1 MGQHYWNLSE
11 DTKVNGFYWFWVSIW
26 IYYAGLFCVKIS
38 ILLQYLRVFVQKHF
52 QIACYVLIGVVTAC
66 SLWAI
71 FSGIFMCAPTRH
83 FWDARVP
90 GKCMNKLAVNYS
102 AAGVNAATDFA
113 TAILPLPLVGTLPI
127 SRQQKILLMI
137 VFGFGFWLVA
147 SNTLFQELATNSNKH
162 MHCLRPSLGLALPDL
177 SHQRR
182 DIREPSISTMEQC
195 RVERWYSML
204 LRANSPQLHDQ
215 AFPQSLL
222 TNRLQP
228 WHSA

>member
-1 MGQHYWNLSE
+1 VSTFQKHLHVNSVNIPSVEYGMGQHYWNLSE
-11 DTKVNGFYWFWVSIW
+11 DTKINGFYWFWVSIW

-52 QIACYVLIGVVTAC
+52 QIACYVLISVVTAC

-71 FSGIFMCAPTRH
+71 FSGIFMCTPVRH

-137 VFGFGFWLVA
+137 VFGFGFW
-147 SNTLFQELATNSNKH
+147 
-162 MHCLRPSLGLALPDL
+162 
-177 SHQRR
+177 
-182 DIREPSISTMEQC
+182 
-195 RVERWYSML
+195 
-204 LRANSPQLHDQ
+204 
-215 AFPQSLL
+215 
-222 TNRLQP
+222 
-228 WHSA
+228 